1 MNSMNK
7 NKKIIIVESPTKA
20 RTIRNFLTNE
30 FEIEASYGHV
40 RDLPKSKL
48 GVDVENNFKP
58 TYVIPTKNRKRLNN
72 LKKKVE
78 NFQEVILATD
88 EDREGEAIAWHLTEV
103 LNLEEKN
110 TKRIVFHEIT
120 KNAITE
126 ALKKPRKI
134 NINLVNAQQTRR
146 ILDRLVGYLLSPFLW
161 KKILK
166 GLSAGRVQS
175 VALRLIVERENEI
188 RNFIPQIYF
197 SLLTLLKND
206 KSQEL
211 KAELIQINNKKIE
224 KLDFKNEEEVKKI
237 EKDLEKCIF
246 KVLNIEKKQIKK
258 NPPPPFITST
268 LQQEAFK
275 KLKYSSKT
283 TMRLAQEL
291 YEKGLI
297 TYMRTDSTN
306 LSQES
311 LNQLKKWT
319 EENLPSQYQIENFRI
334 FKNKSKLAQEAHE
347 AIRPT
352 DVYLTI
358 QEIKKLEKKL
368 DLNKYSLKLYELI
381 WRRFVSSQLPPAL
394 FELTNIEIKAENK
407 KNNYLFKTNGYI
419 LKFDGFLK
427 FWPQALKENLLPQLN
442 KDDELKL
449 IKTIIEKHQ
458 TEPPPRYNEASL
470 IKILEKYGIGR
481 PSTYAPI
488 ISIIQERNYVMK
500 DENKKFRP
508 TEIGELV
515 NNLLITH
522 FPDIVDINF
531 TALMEENL
539 DKIAQGKIDWVEV
552 LKNFYQSFSSN
563 LEKKYKEVL
572 KVDLI
577 KEEETNEKCEIC
589 HSPLIIKFG
598 KFGKFLACSKFPEC
612 KFTKSIKINNYV
624 LKNNNKIICPKCQ
637 QGYLIIKLT
646 KKKRKFFGCENYPH
660 CDYATWK
667 LEEKD

>member
-120 KNAITE
+120 KNAIIE

-488 ISIIQERNYVMK
+488 ISIIQERNYVIK

>member
-1 MNSMNK
+1 MNSITK

-20 RTIRNFLTNE
+20 KTIKNFLSDD

-48 GVDVENNFKP
+48 GVDIEKNFQP
-58 TYVIPTKNRKRLNN
+58 TYVIPTKIKKRLNA

-78 NFQEVILATD
+78 KVKDIILATD
-88 EDREGEAIAWHLTEV
+88 EDREGEAIAWHLTKA

-110 TKRIVFHEIT
+110 VKRIVFHEIT
-120 KNAITE
+120 KNAIIE

-134 NINLVNAQQTRR
+134 NLNLVNAQQARR

-188 RNFIPQIYF
+188 KNFIPQIYF
-197 SLLTLLKND
+197 SIFTILKNKED
-206 KSQEL
+206 KEL
-211 KAELIQINNKKIE
+211 KAELFKINDKKIE
-224 KLDFKNEEEVKKI
+224 KLDLKDEKEIKKI
-237 EKDLEKCIF
+237 EQDLNKCLF
-246 KVLNIEKKQIKK
+246 KVSKIEKKQIQK

-275 KLKYSSKT
+275 KLKFSSKT

-306 LSQES
+306 LSTES

-319 EENLPSQYQIENFRI
+319 QENLTKEYHFKNFRI

-352 DVYLTI
+352 DVYLTPTK
-358 QEIKKLEKKL
+358 IKDLEKKL
-368 DLNKYSLKLYELI
+368 NLNKYSIKLYDLI
-381 WRRFVSSQLPPAL
+381 WRRFVSSQLPPAI
-394 FELTNIEIKAENK
+394 FEFTNIEIKAENK
-407 KNNYLFKTNGYI
+407 NNYYFLKTNGYV

-427 FWPQALKENLLPQLN
+427 FWPQTLKENILPLLKEN
-442 KDDELKL
+442 EELKL
-449 IKTIIEKHQ
+449 IKTIIEQHQ

-470 IKILEKYGIGR
+470 IKVLEKNGIGR

-488 ISIIQERNYVMK
+488 ISIIQERNYVVK
-500 DENKKFRP
+500 DENKRFQP

-515 NNLLITH
+515 NNLLINH
-522 FPDIVDINF
+522 FPDIVDIKF

-539 DKIAQGKIDWVEV
+539 DKIAQGKLDWVEV
-552 LKNFYQSFSSN
+552 LRNFYEPFALN

-577 KEEETNEKCEIC
+577 KEEKTDEKCEIC
-589 HSPLIIKFG
+589 QSPLVIKFG

-612 KFTKSIKINNYV
+612 KFTKSIKINNYAI
-624 LKNNNKIICPKCQ
+624 KNNEKILCPKCQ
-637 QGYLIIKLT
+637 NGYLIIKLT
-646 KKKRKFFGCENYPH
+646 KKKRKFFGCENYPN

-667 LEEKD
+667 LN

>member
-1 MNSMNK
+1 MNSITK

-20 RTIRNFLTNE
+20 KTIKNFLSDD

-48 GVDVENNFKP
+48 GVDIEKNFQP
-58 TYVIPTKNRKRLNN
+58 TYVIPTKIRKRLNA

-78 NFQEVILATD
+78 KVKDIILATD
-88 EDREGEAIAWHLTEV
+88 EDREGEAIAWHLTKA

-110 TKRIVFHEIT
+110 VKRIVFHEIT
-120 KNAITE
+120 KNAIIE

-134 NINLVNAQQTRR
+134 NLNLVNAQQARR

-188 RNFIPQIYF
+188 KNFIPQIYF
-197 SLLTLLKND
+197 SIFTILKNKED
-206 KSQEL
+206 KEL
-211 KAELIQINNKKIE
+211 KAELFKINDKKIE
-224 KLDFKNEEEVKKI
+224 KLDLKDEKEIKKI
-237 EKDLEKCIF
+237 EQDLNKCLF
-246 KVLNIEKKQIKK
+246 KVSKIEKKQIQK

-275 KLKYSSKT
+275 KLKFSSKT

-306 LSQES
+306 LSTES

-319 EENLPSQYQIENFRI
+319 QENLTKEYHFKNFRI

-352 DVYLTI
+352 DVYLTPTK
-358 QEIKKLEKKL
+358 IKDLEKKL
-368 DLNKYSLKLYELI
+368 NLNKYSIKLYDLI
-381 WRRFVSSQLPPAL
+381 WRRFVSSQLPPAI
-394 FELTNIEIKAENK
+394 FEFTNIEIKAENK
-407 KNNYLFKTNGYI
+407 NNYYFLKTNGYV

-427 FWPQALKENLLPQLN
+427 FWPQTLKENILPLLKEN
-442 KDDELKL
+442 EELKL
-449 IKTIIEKHQ
+449 IKTIIEQHQ

-470 IKILEKYGIGR
+470 IKVLEKNGIGR

-488 ISIIQERNYVMK
+488 ISIIQERNYVVK
-500 DENKKFRP
+500 DENKRFQP

-515 NNLLITH
+515 NNLLINH
-522 FPDIVDINF
+522 FPDIVDIKF

-539 DKIAQGKIDWVEV
+539 DKIAQGKLDWVEV
-552 LKNFYQSFSSN
+552 LRNFYEPFALN

-577 KEEETNEKCEIC
+577 KEEKTDEKCEIC
-589 HSPLIIKFG
+589 QSPLVIKFG

-612 KFTKSIKINNYV
+612 KFTKSIKINNYAI
-624 LKNNNKIICPKCQ
+624 KNNEKILCPKCQ
-637 QGYLIIKLT
+637 NGYLIIKLT
-646 KKKRKFFGCENYPH
+646 KKKRKFFGCENYPN

-667 LEEKD
+667 LN